1 MERDASPPL
10 NVDYIRH
17 KVDNNL
23 SISCQCEAISMTK
36 VQMRGEAVRRFIL
49 ENVEEH
55 PADIAIITAEKF
67 EITRQAVNKHLR
79 KLVDENAILENG
91 NTRNRTY
98 QLASLVSFSE
108 SYPIDEKLEEDQV
121 WRKDI
126 AIHLANL
133 PQNVLDIWHYG
144 FTEMFNNA
152 IDHSEGDYIRVRLNK
167 TAINAEISIY
177 DDGVGIFKKIQAKLD
192 LIDERQAV
200 LELAKGKL
208 TTDPSR
214 HTGEGIFFSSR
225 VFDYFMILS
234 GGVYFSHQFDDQED
248 WIMEREESS
257 SGTYVL
263 MKINDSSIRT
273 IKEIFDEFS
282 SMDDYG
288 FTKTVVPVKLA
299 QYGDEYLVSRSQAK
313 RLLSRI
319 DRFKTVLFDFHGVEA
334 IGQSF
339 ADEIFRVFSEQHPNM
354 QLLDIRANPEVEKMI
369 SRARSRSRS
378 E

>member
-1 MERDASPPL
+1 
-10 NVDYIRH
+10 
-17 KVDNNL
+17 
-23 SISCQCEAISMTK
+23 MTK

-98 QLASLVSFSE
+98 QLASLVSFEE

>member
-1 MERDASPPL
+1 
-10 NVDYIRH
+10 
-17 KVDNNL
+17 
-23 SISCQCEAISMTK
+23 
-36 VQMRGEAVRRFIL
+36 MRGEAVRRFIL

-282 SMDDYG
+282 SMDDYE

-339 ADEIFRVFSEQHPNM
+339 ADEIFRVFAEQHPNM

>member
-1 MERDASPPL
+1 
-10 NVDYIRH
+10 
-17 KVDNNL
+17 
-23 SISCQCEAISMTK
+23 MTK

-79 KLVDENAILENG
+79 KLVDESAIVENG

-98 QLASLVSFSE
+98 QLASLVSFEE

-152 IDHSEGDYIRVRLNK
+152 IDHSEGDSISVSLDK
-167 TAINAEISIY
+167 TAINTEITIY

-225 VFDYFMILS
+225 IFDYFEILS

-248 WIMEREESS
+248 WIMESEKSS
-257 SGTYVL
+257 SGTWVF

-339 ADEIFRVFSEQHPNM
+339 ADEIFRVFAEQHPNM

>member
-1 MERDASPPL
+1 
-10 NVDYIRH
+10 
-17 KVDNNL
+17 
-23 SISCQCEAISMTK
+23 MTK

-339 ADEIFRVFSEQHPNM
+339 ADEIFRVFAEQHPNM

>member
-1 MERDASPPL
+1 
-10 NVDYIRH
+10 
-17 KVDNNL
+17 
-23 SISCQCEAISMTK
+23 MTK

>member
-1 MERDASPPL
+1 
-10 NVDYIRH
+10 
-17 KVDNNL
+17 
-23 SISCQCEAISMTK
+23 MTK

-282 SMDDYG
+282 SMDDYE